1 MNFTLSEE
9 QILIQNMAREFAEKE
24 ILPIAAEI
32 DREQKFP
39 TATVKRMGELGFF
52 GLFTPEEL
60 GGGGGDYLS
69 YIIAIEEIAAVCASH
84 AAIYSVHT
92 SACLDAILT
101 FGTDAQKK
109 KYVPDLATGKK
120 LGGFTV
126 TEAGAG
132 TDAAAQ
138 KSTAVRQGDNY
149 ILNGSKIF
157 ITNGGIAET
166 YIAGVMTDPS
176 KGLKGITAFIVEKAF
191 PGFEVGQKED
201 KMGIRGSQTT
211 EIIYK
216 DCVVPAENMLGKEGE
231 GFRIAMQVLDGG
243 RIGMA
248 SQAVGIARGALEAA
262 ITYAKER
269 KQFGKPIAANQGLQW
284 MLADMALKVE
294 ASRLLVYKAAQAKT
308 SGARYSANSAMAKLM
323 AARTAMEVTTKAV
336 QIHGG
341 IGYTKSYPVERYMRD
356 AKITEIY
363 EGTNE
368 VMQMVISGNL
378 LA

>member
-24 ILPIAAEI
+24 ILPVAAEI

-191 PGFEVGQKED
+191 PGFEVGQ
-201 KMGIRGSQTT
+201 
-211 EIIYK
+211 
-216 DCVVPAENMLGKEGE
+216 
-231 GFRIAMQVLDGG
+231 
-243 RIGMA
+243 
-248 SQAVGIARGALEAA
+248 
-262 ITYAKER
+262 
-269 KQFGKPIAANQGLQW
+269 
-284 MLADMALKVE
+284 
-294 ASRLLVYKAAQAKT
+294 
-308 SGARYSANSAMAKLM
+308 
-323 AARTAMEVTTKAV
+323 
-336 QIHGG
+336 
-341 IGYTKSYPVERYMRD
+341 
-356 AKITEIY
+356 
-363 EGTNE
+363 
-368 VMQMVISGNL
+368 
-378 LA
+378 